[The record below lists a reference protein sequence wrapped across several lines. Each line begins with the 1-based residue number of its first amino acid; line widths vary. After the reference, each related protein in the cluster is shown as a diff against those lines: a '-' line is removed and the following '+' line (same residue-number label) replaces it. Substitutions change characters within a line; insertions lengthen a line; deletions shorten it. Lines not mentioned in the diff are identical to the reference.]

1 MSAVFCD
8 DRDMVI
14 GAVFEGTINSNHI
27 TDDELFEIEDYL
39 FELVC
44 ERKVNTFYG
53 DTLQ

>member
-1 MSAVFCD
+1 MIIDAVFNGQIDC
-8 DRDMVI
+8 
-14 GAVFEGTINSNHI
+14 GHI

-44 ERKVNTFYG
+44 EQKVNTFYW